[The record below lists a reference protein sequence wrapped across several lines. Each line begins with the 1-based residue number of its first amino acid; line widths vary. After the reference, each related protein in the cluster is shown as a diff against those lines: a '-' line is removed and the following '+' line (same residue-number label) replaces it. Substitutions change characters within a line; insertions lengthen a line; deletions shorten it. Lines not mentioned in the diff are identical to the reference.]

1 MEKEE
6 NEEAEE
12 KEEEDEV
19 QVQVDRLWEDSRQL
33 SCGFRFVLIDDLCN
47 FDNLQSDISTC
58 NEPLFQNWINQ
69 VPSADLSSASRLT

>member
-12 KEEEDEV
+12 EEEEDEV
-19 QVQVDRLWEDSRQL
+19 QVQVDRDTEKTLIS
-33 SCGFRFVLIDDLCN
+33 GFRYVLIDDLCN

-58 NEPLFQNWINQ
+58 KEPLFQI
-69 VPSADLSSASRLT
+69 